1 MAVRRCSRRLCVGH
15 AFSWSPRWKRWQ
27 YLASCLQ
34 FAGCARSQKE
44 YDSVGCK
51 KIWVIACD
59 HIMHGHGGVLEVSR
73 FCEFWQKLWQS
84 SNCMQS
90 AIMTFPCRNMF
101 FVVFLD
107 FCAFVH
113 SGLLCLLQFH
123 HGRMQPW
130 GWAISTAWITLFPHL
145 PNTCSTQ
152 TKYANDGLKV
162 VKISL
167 EPGQTPKL
175 HYTCWRGCTAFSWES
190 VASVFCWSKCVRQ
203 W

>member
-44 YDSVGCK
+44 YDSVGYK
-51 KIWVIACD
+51 KIWVIWCD

-84 SNCMQS
+84 SNCMQLWHFH
-90 AIMTFPCRNMF
+90 AETC
-101 FVVFLD
+101 
-107 FCAFVH
+107 
-113 SGLLCLLQFH
+113 CLLFF
-123 HGRMQPW
+123 GFLCVCALWFATFAAVPSW
-130 GWAISTAWITLFPHL
+130 TYATHL
-145 PNTCSTQ
+145 PSTCSTQ

-167 EPGQTPKL
+167 EPGQNPKL